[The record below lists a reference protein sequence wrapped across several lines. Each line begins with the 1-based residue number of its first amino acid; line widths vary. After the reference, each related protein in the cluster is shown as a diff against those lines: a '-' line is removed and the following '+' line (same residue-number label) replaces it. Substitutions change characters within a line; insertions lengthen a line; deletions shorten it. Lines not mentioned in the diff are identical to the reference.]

1 MNRSSLHVV
10 IGASGSVGAALVRE
24 LRRRKANVR
33 AVSRHLPD
41 VLPDDTEW
49 VQGDVASHGDRERI
63 FEGAGVVYLAAQ
75 PFYTRWL
82 ADFPLMVEGAIAGAA
97 GVDAVL
103 VHADN
108 LYMYGPCE
116 SALSEQTPERATGK
130 KGMLRARIA
139 ARLLSAHRSNE
150 VRAAIGR
157 SADYFG
163 PGVGGSVT
171 GDALFFD
178 ALAGRR
184 AMWLASLD
192 VPHALSYIDDVARA
206 LVTLGTR
213 PESLGEVWHLPV
225 ESPITG
231 RSFLSHLFEAADQP
245 PRIGVHSR
253 LAISFVSLF
262 STFIR
267 EVKETMYQ
275 WDRPFLVDDSKFRSA
290 FGPFET
296 TPLPEAIRRT
306 VEWYQSEIAVESG
319 QQPDHGP

>member
-1 MNRSSLHVV
+1 MNRSPLHVV

-24 LRRRKANVR
+24 LRRRKAKVR

-49 VQGDVASHGDRERI
+49 VEGDVASHGDRERI
-63 FEGAGVVYLAAQ
+63 FEGAAVVYLAAQ
-75 PFYTRWL
+75 PFYTRWVS
-82 ADFPLMVEGAIAGAA
+82 DFPLMVEGAIAGAA

-108 LYMYGPCE
+108 LYMYGPHDG
-116 SALSEQTPERATGK
+116 ALTEQTPERATGR

-139 ARLLSAHRSNE
+139 ARILSAHRSSE
-150 VRAAIGR
+150 VRATIGR

-171 GDALFFD
+171 GDALFLD
-178 ALAGRR
+178 VLAERR

-192 VPHALSYIDDVARA
+192 MPHALSYIDDVARA

-225 ESPITG
+225 EPALTG
-231 RSFLSHLFEAADQP
+231 REFLTGVFEAAGRP

-267 EVKETMYQ
+267 EVKETLYQ
-275 WDRPFLVDDSKFRSA
+275 WDRPFLVDDSKFRRA

-296 TPLPEAIRRT
+296 TPVPEAVRRT
-306 VEWYQSEIAVESG
+306 VEWYETEFAAAGEQAR
-319 QQPDHGP
+319 DHRP